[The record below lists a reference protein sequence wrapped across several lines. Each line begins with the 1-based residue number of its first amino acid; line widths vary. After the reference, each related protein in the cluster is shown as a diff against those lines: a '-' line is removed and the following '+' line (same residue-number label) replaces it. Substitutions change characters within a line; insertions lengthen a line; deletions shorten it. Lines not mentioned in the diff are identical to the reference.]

1 MPSLDLSG
9 KELDQLLAAIVCA
22 TIALGVASVGVGVAT
37 ARPAVSTSVGAD
49 PSSHPTTLFRA
60 LVRDLR

>member
-1 MPSLDLSG
+1 
-9 KELDQLLAAIVCA
+9 
-22 TIALGVASVGVGVAT
+22 VAT